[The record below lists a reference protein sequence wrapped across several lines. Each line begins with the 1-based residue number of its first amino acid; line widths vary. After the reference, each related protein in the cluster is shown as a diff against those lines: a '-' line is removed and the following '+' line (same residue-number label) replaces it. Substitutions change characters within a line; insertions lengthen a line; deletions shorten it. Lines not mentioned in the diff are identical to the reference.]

1 MSLPVPRLVSK
12 AEVLLFVA
20 ADAAELDARFSGCAL
35 CAVVAGASPGRVVLA
50 ENAAAV
56 AILDR
61 YAARPGHVVVVLR
74 RHVEALADLPWE
86 EYAAVQRLAWEAS
99 VAMQRVLAPKRILVA
114 SLGAARRIA
123 TSFPHHHVH
132 VIPLAEGDAR
142 DRPAEVLTWSHG
154 VHVYEPAEAAEWAAR
169 LRAAW
174 PSGA

>member
-1 MSLPVPRLVSK
+1 MSLPAPRLVSK
-12 AEVLLFVA
+12 AEALAFVA
-20 ADAAELDARFSGCAL
+20 ADAAELDPRFLGCAL
-35 CAVVAGASPGRVVLA
+35 CAIAAGASPGRCVLA
-50 ENAAAV
+50 ENAAALAV
-56 AILDR
+56 LDR

-74 RHVEALADLPWE
+74 RHVESVAALPWE

-99 VAMQRVLAPKRILVA
+99 IALTRALAPKRVLVA

-132 VIPLAEGDAR
+132 VVPIAEGDAR
-142 DRPAEVLTWSHG
+142 DRPADVLTWSHG
-154 VHVYEPAEAAEWAAR
+154 VHVYEPAEARAWGAS